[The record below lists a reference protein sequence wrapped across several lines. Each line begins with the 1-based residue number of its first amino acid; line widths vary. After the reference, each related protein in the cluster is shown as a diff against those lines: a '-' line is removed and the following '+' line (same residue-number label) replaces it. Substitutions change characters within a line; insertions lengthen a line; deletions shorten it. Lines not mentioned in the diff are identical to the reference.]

1 MKRTKRRRIPSATTS
16 RLAVCAVLGLA
27 GSLAVTACGSVSHP
41 VVRSGPPA
49 SAAARNASRPPSALA
64 ASSRAPFWRTS
75 RSPSPPRGSASP
87 PPVVAANTVVF
98 NCLRQAR
105 AEPANFILTCADADS
120 VLAHLSWAS
129 WTSGRAVATGVHELN
144 DCTPNC
150 AVGKFRSYP
159 AVVTFWRSERVAGHP
174 GEDYFTRITVHYTGP
189 RPPAYTSNG
198 QLVHNPAT
206 WTEPLATVGGAA

>member
-1 MKRTKRRRIPSATTS
+1 MKRHRIPSATTS

-41 VVRSGPPA
+41 VVRSGLPA
-49 SAAARNASRPPSALA
+49 SAAARNASTPPSALA
-64 ASSRAPFWRTS
+64 ASSQAPFSRTS

-87 PPVVAANTVVF
+87 PPAVAANTVVF
-98 NCLRQAR
+98 NCLRQAK

-159 AVVTFWRSERVAGHP
+159 AVVTFWRSEPVAGHP

-189 RPPAYTSNG
+189 LPPAYTSNG
-198 QLVHNPAT
+198 HLVQNPAT
-206 WTEPLATVGGAA
+206 WTESLATVGGAA